1 MLLCVCVSCQRQAI
15 LLRLVYTPNLCTHA
29 MNRCI
34 SPGVE
39 GVYVSK
45 QKRRRVVQPDEFC
58 QTASRTRYDSLYR
71 YCARWAY
78 QPVCM

>member
-1 MLLCVCVSCQRQAI
+1 
-15 LLRLVYTPNLCTHA
+15 

-45 QKRRRVVQPDEFC
+45 QKRRRVVQPDEFHQVMTTDVISAC
-58 QTASRTRYDSLYR
+58 CIALESKGRLY
-71 YCARWAY
+71 
-78 QPVCM
+78 